1 MRIYFTKKELLVSL
15 KKRDPK
21 FLNKEKR
28 KKNSLKNKNNINNLL
43 EMKLQRK
50 LLKSLMINKFSK
62 VNKVVKFWQITNSV
76 IIKRIQ

>member
-1 MRIYFTKKELLVSL
+1 VSL

-62 VNKVVKFWQITNSV
+62 VNKVVKF
-76 IIKRIQ
+76 